1 MSFEVKYNKLLN
13 LVPNQDLTNFL
24 GLKNLNDEKYII
36 KFIRAFDYLYLT
48 FEFIKIKNRKISEF
62 IKTFNIGLP
71 LELNQIIA
79 KHILEEY
86 KIKLNIVMYFS
97 PTYPYYRPQ
106 CDLLEVKTN
115 FKSSIDFETYY
126 KLLCNMHNQKEWNMS
141 VTIDKD
147 ILDLYITLNK
157 LDYLIDNKIK

>member
-1 MSFEVKYNKLLN
+1 MC
-13 LVPNQDLTNFL
+13 
-24 GLKNLNDEKYII
+24 
-36 KFIRAFDYLYLT
+36 
-48 FEFIKIKNRKISEF
+48 
-62 IKTFNIGLP
+62 
-71 LELNQIIA
+71 
-79 KHILEEY
+79 
-86 KIKLNIVMYFS
+86 FS
-97 PTYPYYRPQ
+97 PTYPYYRSQ

-115 FKSSIDFETYY
+115 FKSSVNFETYY